1 MTKTS
6 KDETLQQTLRRD
18 LERLK
23 SDIERLSTEIR
34 DGISATGE
42 STKALWSDLD
52 RERRRFLERVEQAA
66 GETRTDLRQVGSELK
81 ARLAGLRKE
90 LVSAEE
96 EHLRSDN
103 LVTEAGKESF
113 PASDPPSFTPGKA
126 T

>member
-81 ARLAGLRKE
+81 ARLARLRKE